1 MSASVRMPIR
11 PPRSSALVHPV
22 VLQRRCACG
31 GIVGPDVE
39 CAACRAK
46 RQAAERGAAGVA
58 GQAVAPPIVQE
69 VLRSGSGRPLE
80 AGTRARLE
88 PRFGHDFG
96 RVRIHTDARAAES
109 ARAVGAMAYTVGQDI
124 VFGAGQYAPRTPA
137 GAWLLAHELAHATQ
151 QAPHGTADLDRDP
164 IPLADPDAG
173 HLERSADQAADAGV
187 GPGPVRARVPA
198 ADLRA
203 PVLQRQTFGQP
214 FSIGVRSPAFEEAV
228 TQLSEVSAAAAGRPL
243 LPAERSLAEGV
254 FGTSVAYARVRLIPT
269 RILEYRTVGN
279 TIRVPEDFTIA
290 QPYMAETFIHE
301 MTHVWQYQHGGTS
314 YISASLSAQ
323 IVGTIAAGS
332 RNAAYDYVP
341 NRRSFFE
348 FTPEQQ
354 GLIVQN
360 YFAMQRDRTRPATA
374 GPFRSNHL
382 DSSGNF
388 QLLSWA
394 DRQAEIAREFPIH
407 QTYVQQMRAAQPEP
421 EANLL
426 LMRAA
431 DVMREPG
438 GLAVPVAPERQIAP
452 VKPLL
457 EITF

>member
-1 MSASVRMPIR
+1 MPNHVLVAAQAKGATQTTPVPGGHLQVR
-11 PPRSSALVHPV
+11 
-22 VLQRRCACG
+22 CTCG
-31 GIVGPDVE
+31 GTSGPNGE
-39 CAACRAK
+39 CVTCRAK
-46 RQAAERGAAGVA
+46 RLASQRVAAAEPGPT
-58 GQAVAPPIVQE
+58 VAPPIVRD
-69 VLRSGSGRPLE
+69 VLRSPGVPLD
-80 AGTRARLE
+80 AATRSFME
-88 PRFGHDFG
+88 TRFGHDFA
-96 RVRIHTDARAAES
+96 RVRVHADAPAAES
-109 ARAVGAMAYTVGQDI
+109 ARAVGALAYTVGRDI

-151 QAPHGTADLDRDP
+151 QAPFGAVDPDRDP
-164 IPLADPDAG
+164 IRLADPDAG
-173 HLERSADQAADAGV
+173 NLERSADQAADAGV
-187 GPGPVRARVPA
+187 GQGRVRIPA

-203 PVLQRQTFGQP
+203 PVLQRQTFGRP
-214 FSIGVRSPAFEEAV
+214 FPVGVRSPAFEEAV

-243 LPAERSLAEGV
+243 LAAERSLAAGV
-254 FGTSVAYARVRLIPT
+254 FGTGVDYARVRLIPT
-269 RILEYRTVGN
+269 GILEYRTVGN

-290 QPYMAETFIHE
+290 EPYMAETFIHE
-301 MTHVWQYQHGGTS
+301 MTHVWQYQRGGTS

-323 IVGTIAAGS
+323 LVGALATGS

-360 YFAMQRDRTRPATA
+360 YFAMQRDRTRPATD

-388 QLLSWA
+388 QQLSWA

-431 DVMREPG
+431 EVMREPG